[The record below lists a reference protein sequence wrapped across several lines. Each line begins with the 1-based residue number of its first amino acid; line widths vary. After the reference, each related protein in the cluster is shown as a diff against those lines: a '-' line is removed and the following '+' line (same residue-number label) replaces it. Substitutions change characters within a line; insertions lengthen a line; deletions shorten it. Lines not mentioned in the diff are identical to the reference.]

1 MQGLD
6 DNSEKE
12 EGLKNWSAIT
22 LFCVDKQTGVTLE
35 LASVPPEIIV
45 MSGMLS
51 SARSFDEKTTKLQVD
66 VSALALELVLRFCR
80 MVIKHNQSFPKKQL
94 PILSYVHAEKG
105 ELLFKS
111 DFQNRIKHLPLMI
124 GNSVQLGNFLDE
136 LSFDPIVLYECLK
149 VSRSL
154 LLEPAFTVFELKWA
168 NTLYGLGLP
177 QIEATMDPTNK
188 EKYLR
193 GALERTNQSHFKAEE
208 IVQSDELVPQV
219 ALKKRKSESKEQK
232 EEFVTEPSQLAN
244 ETWLSLTKDLKP
256 NATSLQ
262 EQIDQLDL
270 W

>member
-6 DNSEKE
+6 DSSEKE

-22 LFCVDKQTGVTLE
+22 LFCVDKITGTTLE

-94 PILSYVHAEKG
+94 PILSYIHAEKG
-105 ELLFKS
+105 ELLFKT

-168 NTLYGLGLP
+168 NTLYGLSLP
-177 QIEATMDPTNK
+177 QMEASLDPRNK
-188 EKYLR
+188 DMYLKK
-193 GALERTNQSHFKAEE
+193 ALERTNQSHFKAEE
-208 IVQSDELVPQV
+208 IVQSDQVPS
-219 ALKKRKSESKEQK
+219 KKRKPEVKGVKEVK
-232 EEFVTEPSQLAN
+232 EEKVLKEDINPAQMA
-244 ETWLSLTKDLKP
+244 EEVWLSIC
-256 NATSLQ
+256 A
-262 EQIDQLDL
+262 EQSSRGN
-270 W
+270 